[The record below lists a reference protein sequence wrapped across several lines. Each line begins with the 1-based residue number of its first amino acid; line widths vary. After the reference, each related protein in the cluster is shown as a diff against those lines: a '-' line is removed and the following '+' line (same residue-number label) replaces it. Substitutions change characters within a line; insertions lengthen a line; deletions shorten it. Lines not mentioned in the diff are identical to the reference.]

1 MLFNNAKAG
10 KKEVCMEDFELLKVL
25 GRGAFGKVILSQKKN
40 TDKLYA
46 IKILK
51 KDQIIKLGQLEH
63 TKAEQLVLSHVNHP
77 FLVNLDYAF

>member
-1 MLFNNAKAG
+1 
-10 KKEVCMEDFELLKVL
+10 
-25 GRGAFGKVILSQKKN
+25 VILAQKKN
-40 TDKLYA
+40 ADKMYA

-77 FLVNLDYAF
+77 FLVNLDYAFQTPEKLYFVMEFMQGGELFQHLRKAKRFP